1 MAQSSKVIEVSGAR
15 YIVTRFV
22 GQTYSVRSTP
32 NGEVI
37 GVFALDETEARVV
50 GVEGADV
57 PLTLEVAR
65 AMLEAATAPGSSTTS
80 DGTNAGSPDPGNP
93 RRSTVGSG

>member
-1 MAQSSKVIEVSGAR
+1 VAQSSKVIEVLGAR
-15 YIVTRFV
+15 YLVTRFV

-50 GVEGADV
+50 GVEGGDV
-57 PLTLEVAR
+57 PLTLDVAR
-65 AMLEAATAPGSSTTS
+65 AMLRASQDTLPEL
-80 DGTNAGSPDPGNP
+80 P
-93 RRSTVGSG
+93 RERWLDRVVARGWRRM